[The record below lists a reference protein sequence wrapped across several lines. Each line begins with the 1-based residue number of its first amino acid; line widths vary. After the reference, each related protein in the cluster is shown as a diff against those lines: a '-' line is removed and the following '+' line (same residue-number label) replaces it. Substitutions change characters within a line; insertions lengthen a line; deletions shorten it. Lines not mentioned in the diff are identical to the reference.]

1 MILYGF
7 LTLHSAQHTDW
18 VIKRY
23 YDIFSQSAP
32 PLPLPAE
39 VGTGTGINL
48 GTPDVELSLSPITRQ
63 YEWIVKGGGIDLKD
77 FEWIVHNVL
86 LTILQKH
93 RICC

>member
-18 VIKRY
+18 VIKWY

-48 GTPDVELSLSPITRQ
+48 GTPAVELSFNPITSQ
-63 YEWIVKGGGIDLKD
+63 YEWIFDNNA
-77 FEWIVHNVL
+77 E
-86 LTILQKH
+86 T
-93 RICC
+93 